1 MHTTI
6 IAMMIAQPSIFAVL
20 PFAII
25 LVIAAAVP
33 V

>member
-6 IAMMIAQPSIFAVL
+6 VAMMIAQPSIFAIL
-20 PFAII
+20 PFAMI
-25 LVIAAAVP
+25 LVVIAAVP